1 MLEAAKRLIQLG
13 SRREE
18 ESEKQVKSGR
28 KWEPEKSGSK
38 EKRRSLVE
46 LVMSPSRMF
55 TEEQLA
61 ERKEE
66 EVEDDDEERQEDEE
80 VGGVR
85 KFTSYTGGGRRRR
98 RLSLRGR
105 GRRSKSGGSHRS
117 CPDLAALSRVGGNEQ
132 EDVNTLSLPRGEE
145 KGRQSWLS
153 KLRGKRGEEEEEEE
167 MVDTV
172 DTNTANVFG
181 GANMKTQLIDINF
194 E

>member
-13 SRREE
+13 RREE
-18 ESEKQVKSGR
+18 EGHHQQKR
-28 KWEPEKSGSK
+28 

-46 LVMSPSRMF
+46 LVMTPSRIF
-55 TEEQLA
+55 NGEQLV
-61 ERKEE
+61 ERDE
-66 EVEDDDEERQEDEE
+66 EVGEDESAE

-85 KFTSYTGGGRRRR
+85 KFTSNTGGGRRRR
-98 RLSLRGR
+98 RSSLVGR
-105 GRRSKSGGSHRS
+105 AGKRKSGGSHRS
-117 CPDLAALSRVGGNEQ
+117 CPDLAALARVDGSEMGE
-132 EDVNTLSLPRGEE
+132 EENTMSLQRGEE

-153 KLRGKRGEEEEEEE
+153 KLRGRKEGVEEEE

-181 GANMKTQLIDINF
+181 GANIKTQLIDINF

>member
-13 SRREE
+13 RREE
-18 ESEKQVKSGR
+18 EGGHHQEKR
-28 KWEPEKSGSK
+28 

-46 LVMSPSRMF
+46 LVMSPSRIF
-55 TEEQLA
+55 NGEQLV
-61 ERKEE
+61 EKEE
-66 EVEDDDEERQEDEE
+66 EVGEDKERHESAEDE

-85 KFTSYTGGGRRRR
+85 KFTSNTGGGRRRR
-98 RLSLRGR
+98 RSSLVGR
-105 GRRSKSGGSHRS
+105 AGKRKSGGSHRS
-117 CPDLAALSRVGGNEQ
+117 CPDLAALARVDGSEMGE
-132 EDVNTLSLPRGEE
+132 EESTMSLQRGEE

-153 KLRGKRGEEEEEEE
+153 KLRGRKEGVEEEE

-181 GANMKTQLIDINF
+181 GANIKTQLIDINF

>member
-18 ESEKQVKSGR
+18 ESEKQVKIGR
-28 KWEPEKSGSK
+28 K

-61 ERKEE
+61 EREE
-66 EVEDDDEERQEDEE
+66 EDEEERQESAEDEE
-80 VGGVR
+80 VGEVR
-85 KFTSYTGGGRRRR
+85 KFTSYTGGGGRKR
-98 RLSLRGR
+98 RLSLRGKAR
-105 GRRSKSGGSHRS
+105 SSKSGGSHRS
-117 CPDLAALSRVGGNEQ
+117 CPDLAALARVGGNEQ
-132 EDVNTLSLPRGEE
+132 EDVNTLSLHQGGE

-153 KLRGKRGEEEEEEE
+153 KLRGRREEEEEEEEE

>member
-18 ESEKQVKSGR
+18 ESEKQEKSGR

-66 EVEDDDEERQEDEE
+66 EVEDDEERQEDEE

-105 GRRSKSGGSHRS
+105 AQRSKSGGSHRS

-132 EDVNTLSLPRGEE
+132 EDVNTMSLPRGEE

-167 MVDTV
+167 VVDTV

>member
-18 ESEKQVKSGR
+18 ESEKQVKIGR
-28 KWEPEKSGSK
+28 K

-61 ERKEE
+61 EREE
-66 EVEDDDEERQEDEE
+66 EEGEDEEERQESAEDEE
-80 VGGVR
+80 VGGAR

-105 GRRSKSGGSHRS
+105 GRSSKSGGSHRS

-153 KLRGKRGEEEEEEE
+153 KLRGRRGEEEEMEEE

-172 DTNTANVFG
+172 DSNTANVFG

>member
-13 SRREE
+13 RREGE
-18 ESEKQVKSGR
+18 EGHHQEKR
-28 KWEPEKSGSK
+28 

-46 LVMSPSRMF
+46 LVMSPSRIF
-55 TEEQLA
+55 NGEQLV
-61 ERKEE
+61 EREE
-66 EVEDDDEERQEDEE
+66 EVGEERHESAEDE

-85 KFTSYTGGGRRRR
+85 KFTSNTGGGRRRR
-98 RLSLRGR
+98 RSSLVGR
-105 GRRSKSGGSHRS
+105 AGKRKSGGSHRS
-117 CPDLAALSRVGGNEQ
+117 CPDLAALARVDGSEMGE
-132 EDVNTLSLPRGEE
+132 EESTMSLQRGEE

-153 KLRGKRGEEEEEEE
+153 KLRGRKEGVEEEE

-181 GANMKTQLIDINF
+181 GANIKTQLIDINF

>member
-13 SRREE
+13 RREE
-18 ESEKQVKSGR
+18 EGHHQQKR
-28 KWEPEKSGSK
+28 

-46 LVMSPSRMF
+46 LVMSPSRIF
-55 TEEQLA
+55 NGEQLV
-61 ERKEE
+61 EREVE
-66 EVEDDDEERQEDEE
+66 EVGEDEERHESAEDE

-85 KFTSYTGGGRRRR
+85 KFTSNTGGGRRRR
-98 RLSLRGR
+98 RSSLVGR
-105 GRRSKSGGSHRS
+105 AGKRKSGGSHRS
-117 CPDLAALSRVGGNEQ
+117 CPDLAALARVDGSEMGE
-132 EDVNTLSLPRGEE
+132 EESTMSLQRGEE

-153 KLRGKRGEEEEEEE
+153 KLRGRKEGVEEEE

-181 GANMKTQLIDINF
+181 GANIKTQLIDINF

>member
-13 SRREE
+13 RREE
-18 ESEKQVKSGR
+18 EGGHHQEKR
-28 KWEPEKSGSK
+28 

-46 LVMSPSRMF
+46 LVMSPSRIF
-55 TEEQLA
+55 NGEQLV
-61 ERKEE
+61 EREE
-66 EVEDDDEERQEDEE
+66 EVGEDEERHESAEDE

-85 KFTSYTGGGRRRR
+85 KFTSNTGGGRRRR
-98 RLSLRGR
+98 RSSLVGR
-105 GRRSKSGGSHRS
+105 AGKRKSGGSHRS
-117 CPDLAALSRVGGNEQ
+117 CPDLAALARVDGSEMGE
-132 EDVNTLSLPRGEE
+132 EESTMSLQRGEE

-153 KLRGKRGEEEEEEE
+153 KLRGRKEGVEEEE

-181 GANMKTQLIDINF
+181 GANIKTQLIDINF

>member
-18 ESEKQVKSGR
+18 ESEKQVKIGR
-28 KWEPEKSGSK
+28 K

-61 ERKEE
+61 EREE
-66 EVEDDDEERQEDEE
+66 EDEEERQESAEDEE
-80 VGGVR
+80 VGGAR
-85 KFTSYTGGGRRRR
+85 KFTSYTGGGGRKR
-98 RLSLRGR
+98 RLSLRGKAR
-105 GRRSKSGGSHRS
+105 SSKSGGSHRS

-145 KGRQSWLS
+145 KGRQVWLS
-153 KLRGKRGEEEEEEE
+153 KLRGRRGEEEEEE

-181 GANMKTQLIDINF
+181 GVNMKTQLIDINF

>member
-13 SRREE
+13 RREE
-18 ESEKQVKSGR
+18 EGVHQEKSGR
-28 KWEPEKSGSK
+28 

-46 LVMSPSRMF
+46 LVMSPSRIF
-55 TEEQLA
+55 NEEQLA
-61 ERKEE
+61 EREE
-66 EVEDDDEERQEDEE
+66 EGESAEDE
-80 VGGVR
+80 VVGVR
-85 KFTSYTGGGRRRR
+85 KFTSNTGGGRRRR
-98 RLSLRGR
+98 RSSLRGR
-105 GRRSKSGGSHRS
+105 GRSSKSGGSHRS
-117 CPDLAALSRVGGNEQ
+117 CPDLAALARVGGDEQ
-132 EDVNTLSLPRGEE
+132 IEDVNTMSLPRAEE

-153 KLRGKRGEEEEEEE
+153 KLRGRKEEEQEEEE

>member
-1 MLEAAKRLIQLG
+1 MNRDKSDMLEAAKRLIQLG
-13 SRREE
+13 RREE
-18 ESEKQVKSGR
+18 EGHQEKSGR
-28 KWEPEKSGSK
+28 

-61 ERKEE
+61 ERGEE
-66 EVEDDDEERQEDEE
+66 DEEERQESAEDEE

-105 GRRSKSGGSHRS
+105 ARSSKSGGSHRS
-117 CPDLAALSRVGGNEQ
+117 CPDLAALARVGGNEQ
-132 EDVNTLSLPRGEE
+132 EDVNTLSLHQGGE

-153 KLRGKRGEEEEEEE
+153 KLRGRKEGEGVEEEE

-181 GANMKTQLIDINF
+181 GANIKTQLIDINF